1 MTTLHAVYEPDLTA
15 SALRISIRTVFN
27 QFLLLLL
34 LDRCHFMSVLTESF
48 CFSLWRYT
56 KRSINRCF
64 FPCMK
69 KIDKTF
75 ILLFTVYKIGI
86 RIYSIFIHYFWSQIH
101 AVSGINTHSLPTNYR
116 NGKKIVMTAPDL
128 ILYYLFPLTK
138 IRMPSGS
145 SDSSDESG
153 TCVLH
158 PPNSPSSTKVPS
170 MKVPLRG
177 PVSKINTHRYI
188 LGRKSLT

>member
-1 MTTLHAVYEPDLTA
+1 
-15 SALRISIRTVFN
+15 
-27 QFLLLLL
+27 
-34 LDRCHFMSVLTESF
+34 MSVLTESF
-48 CFSLWRYT
+48 CSSLWRYT

-86 RIYSIFIHYFWSQIH
+86 RIHSIFIHYFLIS
-101 AVSGINTHSLPTNYR
+101 NTCCIERCFWNQHPLPTNSR

-153 TCVLH
+153 NCVPH
-158 PPNSPSSTKVPS
+158 SPQFTVNQGTFEGPRLKNKHSSFTS
-170 MKVPLRG
+170 
-177 PVSKINTHRYI
+177 
-188 LGRKSLT
+188 